1 MPRVLEWW
9 RAAGKTWHVIGNV
22 VAVAVSIAGAAALVV
37 GFIARSDGL
46 PVSTRLTYGSLVFGA
61 VTIALCGVASVMLY
75 FAGVGPGR
83 GYLVPSVML
92 DDRRRARVLIDVL
105 ERYMDGLGGITNSF
119 RHASLPRSHVNDLR
133 RTAYDL
139 AEAARDCIRADG
151 VWLGPAR
158 LFRYDSPHPEVSLIR
173 RDGWS
178 KNQARANV
186 FAETRRAHL
195 ENFIDELR
203 AHLRE

>member
-1 MPRVLEWW
+1 MPSFSEWW
-9 RAAGKTWHVIGNV
+9 RAGSKTGVVIKNV
-22 VAVAVSIAGAAALVV
+22 VAVAVSIAGAAATVV
-37 GFIARSDGL
+37 GFIAKSDGL
-46 PVSTRLTYGSLVFGA
+46 PLSTRLTYGSLVFCA
-61 VTIALCGVASVMLY
+61 VALALCGVAAVLLY

-83 GYLVPSVML
+83 GYLTPSVAL

-105 ERYMDGLGGITNSF
+105 ERYMDGLAGISGTF
-119 RHASLPRSHVNDLR
+119 YHAPLPRSHVNDLH
-133 RTAYDL
+133 RTARDL

-158 LFRYDSPHPEVSLIR
+158 LFRYDSPHPEVSEIR

-178 KNQARANV
+178 KGQAKANA
-186 FAETRRAHL
+186 FAATRRAHL

-203 AHLRE
+203 SHLSE